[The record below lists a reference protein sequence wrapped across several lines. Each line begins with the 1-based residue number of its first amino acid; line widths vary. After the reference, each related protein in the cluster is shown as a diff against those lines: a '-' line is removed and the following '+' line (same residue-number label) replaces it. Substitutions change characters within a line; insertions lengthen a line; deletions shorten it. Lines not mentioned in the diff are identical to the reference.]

1 MGGRALGAAL
11 AVLVLG
17 AGCNSPIQ
25 STKIVEPDE
34 ATGGAAGA
42 GAPTAAA
49 NAAQGAYVPSGK
61 PPAMLAENA
70 VSGTVRGRVVETGH
84 TLLLVED
91 VYGRRW
97 WLELSQSSLIFEEGQ
112 PASALAFEEGIRVDA
127 TFENSGG
134 RHYLKRAN
142 ILEGTPQ

>member
-1 MGGRALGAAL
+1 MGGRALWAAL

-42 GAPTAAA
+42 GAPTSAAQ
-49 NAAQGAYVPSGK
+49 AAQGAYVPSEK
-61 PPAMLAENA
+61 PPPMLAENA

-84 TLLLVED
+84 TLVLVED

-97 WLELSQSSLIFEEGQ
+97 WFQLAQSTLIYEEGQ
-112 PASALAFEEGIRVDA
+112 PASVLAVEEGVRVDA

-134 RHYLKRAN
+134 RHYLKSAN
-142 ILEGTPQ
+142 ILERTPQ